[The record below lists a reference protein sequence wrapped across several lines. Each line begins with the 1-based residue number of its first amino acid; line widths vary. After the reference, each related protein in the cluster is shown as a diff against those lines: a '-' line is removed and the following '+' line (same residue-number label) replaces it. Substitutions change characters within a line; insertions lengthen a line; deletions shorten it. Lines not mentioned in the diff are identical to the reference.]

1 MWAYTIRRL
10 LYSVPILFGVALVVF
25 SLFHLVGGDPAQLLL
40 GKHATA
46 ERVEVVRHELGLDR
60 PMPIQFLGYLQEIV
74 TFDFGRSYT
83 TREEIRQKI
92 SDGVIPTLCLSIPAF
107 FLTAI
112 LSLAIAL
119 VVAYFRGRWID
130 RLSVVFFVFLMS
142 MPGLAY
148 ILFGQY
154 ILAAKMGLFPISGYG
169 SGWDDRVK
177 YLALPVLISVFL
189 NLGSDIRFFR
199 NSVIE
204 EVNQDYVRTA
214 RAKGL
219 NEFLVYL
226 KHVLKNSMIPVITYV
241 VIQIPYLVL
250 GSLLLESFFSIPGLG
265 GMTVEAVNN
274 SDFPMLKAM
283 TTVISIIY
291 ILTTILTDVL
301 YRLVDPRMSF
311 GKRG

>member
-1 MWAYTIRRL
+1 MWAYIIRRL
-10 LYSVPILFGVALVVF
+10 IYSVPILFGVALVVF
-25 SLFHLVGGDPAQLLL
+25 ALFNLVGGDPAVLLL

-46 ERVEVVRHELGLDR
+46 ERVAMVRTELGLDR
-60 PMPIQFLGYLQEIV
+60 PMVVQFGDYLKQIV
-74 TFDFGRSYT
+74 TFDFGKSYT
-83 TREEIRQKI
+83 TREEISTKI
-92 SDGVIPTLCLSIPAF
+92 LNGLGPTLCLTIPAF

-112 LSLAIAL
+112 ISLLIAL
-119 VVAYFRGRWID
+119 VVSYYRGRMID
-130 RLSVVFFVFLMS
+130 RLSIIFFVFLMS
-142 MPGLAY
+142 MPALAY

-154 ILAAKMGLFPISGYG
+154 ILASKLGWFPISGYG
-169 SGWDDRVK
+169 SSWSERAY

-199 NSVIE
+199 NSIIE
-204 EVNQDYVRTA
+204 EVGQDYVRTA

-219 NEFLVYL
+219 AEKWVYL

-274 SDFPMLKAM
+274 SDFPVLKAM
-283 TTVISIIY
+283 TTVISLLY
-291 ILTTILTDVL
+291 ILTTLLTDVL